1 MLTPFLMAA
10 DGGDAVRDERASL
23 EAMRS
28 MLRQKISSLKR
39 EQDFLLFQ
47 KTMYAAD
54 SKYLIIDVKRP
65 HGTAQVQKQGAEGH
79 ALHAFK
85 KFPGRGL
92 RQGMLVLTKK
102 VEGKRGRDALVFG
115 ISLVVQW
122 KQSVVPPQENGPSFH
137 HALKKELLSV
147 YYAVEEGAPA
157 YILRCPAGRF
167 PFRIFRLTQT

>member
-1 MLTPFLMAA
+1 MTGLLNKLLLVIVLTPFLIAA

-28 MLRQKISSLKR
+28 SLRQKISSLKH

-54 SKYLIIDVKRP
+54 SKYLVIDVKHR
-65 HGTAQVQKQGAEGH
+65 TAQLKYKNRLLKDMH
-79 ALHAFK
+79 FTPSK

-92 RQGMLVLTKK
+92 RQGMLVLTEK
-102 VEGKRGRDALVFG
+102 VEGKKDRDTLVFG
-115 ISLVVQW
+115 KSLVVQW
-122 KQSVVPPQENGPSFH
+122 KQSIVPPQEKGLPSITL
-137 HALKKELLSV
+137 LKKELLSV

-157 YILRCPAGRF
+157 YILR
-167 PFRIFRLTQT
+167 

>member
-1 MLTPFLMAA
+1 MRVLLKKLLPMILLTPFLMAA

-28 MLRQKISSLKR
+28 TLRQKISSLKR

-54 SKYLIIDVKRP
+54 SKYLIIDVKHR
-65 HGTAQVQKQGAEGH
+65 TAQLKYKNRLLKDMH
-79 ALHAFK
+79 FTPSK

-102 VEGKRGRDALVFG
+102 VEGKKDRDALVFG
-115 ISLVVQW
+115 KSLVVQW
-122 KQSVVPPQENGPSFH
+122 KQSIVPPQEKGLPSITL
-137 HALKKELLSV
+137 LKKELLSV

-157 YILRCPAGRF
+157 YILR
-167 PFRIFRLTQT
+167 

>member
-1 MLTPFLMAA
+1 MRVLLKKLLPMILLVPFLMAAA

-28 MLRQKISSLKR
+28 TLRQKISSLKR

-54 SKYLIIDVKRP
+54 SKYLIIDVKHR
-65 HGTAQVQKQGAEGH
+65 TAQLKYKNRLLKDMH
-79 ALHAFK
+79 FTPSK

-102 VEGKRGRDALVFG
+102 VEGKKDRDALVFG
-115 ISLVVQW
+115 KSLVVQW
-122 KQSVVPPQENGPSFH
+122 KQSIVPPQERGLPSITL
-137 HALKKELLSV
+137 LKKELLSV

-157 YILRCPAGRF
+157 YILR
-167 PFRIFRLTQT
+167 

>member
-1 MLTPFLMAA
+1 MTGLLNKLLLVIVLTPFLIAA

-28 MLRQKISSLKR
+28 TLRQKISSLKR

-54 SKYLIIDVKRP
+54 SKYLIIDVKHR
-65 HGTAQVQKQGAEGH
+65 TAQLKYKNRLLKDMH
-79 ALHAFK
+79 FTPSK

-92 RQGMLVLTKK
+92 RQGMLVLTEK
-102 VEGKRGRDALVFG
+102 VEGKKDRDALVFG
-115 ISLVVQW
+115 KSLVVQW
-122 KQSVVPPQENGPSFH
+122 KQSIVPPQERGLPSITL
-137 HALKKELLSV
+137 LKKELLSV

-157 YILRCPAGRF
+157 YILR
-167 PFRIFRLTQT
+167 

>member
-1 MLTPFLMAA
+1 MRVLLKKLLPVILLMPFLMAA

-28 MLRQKISSLKR
+28 TLRQKISSLKR

-54 SKYLIIDVKRP
+54 SKYLIIDVKHR
-65 HGTAQVQKQGAEGH
+65 TAQLKYKNRLLKDMH
-79 ALHAFK
+79 FTPSK

-102 VEGKRGRDALVFG
+102 VEGKKDRDALVFG
-115 ISLVVQW
+115 KSLVVQW
-122 KQSVVPPQENGPSFH
+122 KQSIVPPQEKGLPSITL
-137 HALKKELLSV
+137 LKKELLSV

-157 YILRCPAGRF
+157 YLLR
-167 PFRIFRLTQT
+167 

>member
-1 MLTPFLMAA
+1 MTGLLNKLLLVIVLTPFLIAA

-28 MLRQKISSLKR
+28 SLRQKISSLKH

-54 SKYLIIDVKRP
+54 SKYLIIDVK
-65 HGTAQVQKQGAEGH
+65 HHTAQLKYKNRLLKDMH
-79 ALHAFK
+79 FTPSK

-92 RQGMLVLTKK
+92 RQGMLVLTEK
-102 VEGKRGRDALVFG
+102 VEGKKDRDTLVFG
-115 ISLVVQW
+115 KSLVVQW
-122 KQSVVPPQENGPSFH
+122 KQSIVPPQEKGLPSITL
-137 HALKKELLSV
+137 LKKELLSV

-157 YILRCPAGRF
+157 YLLR
-167 PFRIFRLTQT
+167 